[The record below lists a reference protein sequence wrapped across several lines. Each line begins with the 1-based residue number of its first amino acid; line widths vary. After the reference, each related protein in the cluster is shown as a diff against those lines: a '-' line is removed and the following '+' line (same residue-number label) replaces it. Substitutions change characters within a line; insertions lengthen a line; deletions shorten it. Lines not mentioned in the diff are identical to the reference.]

1 MNMTAQNV
9 FEHPLNERMR
19 AFLRLSELFQ
29 RAQHFLAGSSEED
42 THCAVLALL
51 ELGDLTVRVDLKRE
65 LMKELERQNANLTRL
80 AQTPGIDTQKL
91 MAVLDQQKAL
101 IQRLHGLT
109 GPVGSTIKSNEFLA
123 AIQQRSRIPGG
134 LCEFDLPMFHHWLRQ
149 PIEDRR
155 DTLLTWLAPFALVQE
170 GITLIL
176 DLVRKSTAFT
186 PMIAEGGFYQQTL
199 DSSHPFQLIRVELP
213 EDTSYFP
220 EVSAGKQRF
229 TIRFLELNLDDG
241 RTSQSAEDT
250 HFGLACC
257 AL

>member
-1 MNMTAQNV
+1 MTALNV

-29 RAQHFLAGSSEED
+29 HAQHFLAGSSEPD
-42 THCAVLALL
+42 TQCAVLALL
-51 ELGDLTVRVDLKRE
+51 ELSELTGRVDLKRE

-80 AQTPGIDTQKL
+80 TQTPDVDTRKL
-91 MAVLDQQKAL
+91 SEVLEQQKAL

-109 GPVGSTIKSNEFLA
+109 GPIGAAIKSNEFLS
-123 AIQQRSRIPGG
+123 AIQQRSKIPGG
-134 LCEFDLPMFHHWLRQ
+134 LCEFDLPVFHHWLRQ

-155 DTLLTWLAPFALVQE
+155 DMLLSWLTPFALIHD
-170 GITLIL
+170 GIALIL
-176 DLVRKSTAFT
+176 DLVRKSTGLS
-186 PMIAEGGFYQQTL
+186 PMIAASGFYQRAL
-199 DSSHPFQLIRVELP
+199 DSSHPFQMIRVELP
-213 EDTSYFP
+213 EDATCFP

-241 RTSQSAEDT
+241 RTSQSADDIE
-250 HFGLACC
+250 FRLACC

>member
-1 MNMTAQNV
+1 MTAQNV

-29 RAQHFLAGSSEED
+29 RAQHFLAGSSEHE
-42 THCAVLALL
+42 THCAVLTLL
-51 ELGDLTVRVDLKRE
+51 ELSELTGRVDLKRE

-80 AQTPGIDTQKL
+80 AQTPDVDTRKL
-91 MAVLDQQKAL
+91 TEVLEQQKAL

-109 GPVGSTIKSNEFLA
+109 GPIGAAIKSNEFLS
-123 AIQQRSRIPGG
+123 AIQQRSKIPGG

-155 DTLLTWLAPFALVQE
+155 DMLLTWLAPFAVVQE
-170 GITLIL
+170 GINLIL
-176 DLVRKSTAFT
+176 DLVRKSAGFA
-186 PMIAEGGFYQQTL
+186 PMLATGGFHQQTL

-213 EDTSYFP
+213 EDATCFP

-241 RTSQSAEDT
+241 RTSQSAEDID
-250 HFGLACC
+250 FRLACC